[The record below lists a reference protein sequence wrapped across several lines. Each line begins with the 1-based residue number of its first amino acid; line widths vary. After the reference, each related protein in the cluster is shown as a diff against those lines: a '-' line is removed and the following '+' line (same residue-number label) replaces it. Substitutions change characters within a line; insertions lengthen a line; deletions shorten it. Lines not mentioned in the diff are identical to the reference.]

1 MKQIDNAQVYG
12 VANVIQDFINPTDV
26 TIGGTNVNEKF
37 DKTTLEVGGG
47 FQVPVSGTTYVY
59 TDARYDR
66 SIKGNKEQGKLTIGF
81 KTQF

>member
-1 MKQIDNAQVYG
+1 MKKQIDNAQVYG

-47 FQVPVSGTTYVY
+47 FQVPSKWNNLRIY
-59 TDARYDR
+59 RCK
-66 SIKGNKEQGKLTIGF
+66 I
-81 KTQF
+81 